1 MTMKV
6 ITKTITNNDLD
17 KYIQAIKE
25 FDVLNT

>member
-6 ITKTITNNDLD
+6 ITITITNNDLD